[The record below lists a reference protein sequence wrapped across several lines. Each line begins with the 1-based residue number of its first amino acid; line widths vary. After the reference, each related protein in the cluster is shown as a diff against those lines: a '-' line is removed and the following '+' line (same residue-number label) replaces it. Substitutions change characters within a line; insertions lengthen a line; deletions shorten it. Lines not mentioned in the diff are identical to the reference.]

1 MQTIETLAE
10 RLDMSPEE
18 AVEALR
24 TLHFEIE
31 GTTSVVTDEQCDMLI
46 EVDEDPAALDRYLKD
61 IKKKEDQARKRTERL
76 QKAAKKAADDRKSA
90 AASKTKDAARDDGA
104 EVEILV
110 DEEAAEADH
119 AVSDVQ
125 ILPPE
130 TIGVVDAEEK
140 PHESPLAEILPALPP
155 EAEEAEQEIVEEAQP
170 KEEKLKPAKPRK
182 RSEEEAG
189 FAIGSAIDRAEE
201 GVEVVRAD
209 GSHAKADEL
218 EIEEHVTI
226 EIPDDEEAASGV
238 LAEAE
243 RRQEEEERRRAK
255 QKAARPLAKPDPQVV
270 AEVIRKAQER
280 TRRKEQRRVQEDAPS
295 APAPAP
301 SHASPS
307 SGGPAPSSAPAKGR
321 KTGKTARKKQRRAER
336 MRQEETMRR
345 EAAAAV
351 REFMAGGAPKRK
363 KRKRTRDADEMD
375 DMEMTELSTIEV
387 EEMMTVEQL
396 ANAMEVQ
403 VSDIILE
410 LMEDNILATKN
421 QTLELETIQK
431 IAEKFGFE
439 VKAVIP
445 EEAQLFAEEPDDPAD
460 LVPRAPVI
468 TVMGHVDHGKTSFLD
483 VVRSANVA
491 EGEAGGI
498 TQHIAAY
505 DVETVNGRLVFLD
518 TPGHEAFTQMRA
530 RGATVT
536 DIVVL
541 VVAADDGVRPQT
553 IEAIDHAKAAEV
565 PIVVAINKIDKANAE
580 PERVRQELIQYEL
593 VDEEWGGKTLMKN
606 ISAKMREGIDDLL
619 ELLALQA
626 DALELKSNP
635 KKRARGAIIESEM
648 SRHQG
653 PVAWVLVQ
661 NGTLHVGDFFLA
673 GTTTGRVRSLTTS
686 QGKQIDAAGPST
698 PVLVTGFS
706 EPPDAGDIFAA
717 IEDERTARAIADQR
731 ASIRKQKKGAAAK
744 HITLEDFH
752 ARMLAGDQKHLNIIV
767 KADVQ
772 GSVDVLESSFTKLG
786 NEEVSVNVVHAGVG
800 GVNESDVL
808 LASASDAVVLG
819 FHVDANPKAI
829 KLAEQEG
836 VEIRKYRIIYEALDE
851 VQKALEG
858 MLTPETREIVTGHA
872 EVRAVFNS
880 SALGNIAGCYQIDGE
895 TLRNSLARV
904 KRKNEVVFE
913 GKIGSLRRNKDDVK
927 SVQTGFECGIK
938 LDGFD
943 AIQEGDIV
951 ESYRLEQVAKTLS

>member
-1 MQTIETLAE
+1 MQTIESLAE
-10 RLDMSPEE
+10 RLDMTPEE

-24 TLHFEIE
+24 TLHFDIE
-31 GTTSVVTDEQCDMLI
+31 GTYSVVTDEQCDMLI
-46 EVDEDPAALDRYLKD
+46 EGDEDPAALNRYLKD
-61 IKKKEDQARKRTERL
+61 IQKKEEQARKRTERL
-76 QKAAKKAADDRKSA
+76 QKAAAKKAADKRKA
-90 AASKTKDAARDDGA
+90 PSKPGHEGDDDAEIIEEGA
-104 EVEILV
+104 DTDSDAVIL
-110 DEEAAEADH
+110 EAE
-119 AVSDVQ
+119 

-130 TIGVVDAEEK
+130 TAEEEGEDRAA
-140 PHESPLAEILPALPP
+140 ESPLAEILPALP
-155 EAEEAEQEIVEEAQP
+155 EEEAAAETDTANAGAAQ
-170 KEEKLKPAKPRK
+170 KEEKPKTAKPRK
-182 RSEEEAG
+182 RSEEEPG

-209 GSHAKADEL
+209 GTLARAAEL
-218 EIEEHVTI
+218 EIEEGA
-226 EIPDDEEAASGV
+226 EPEAAEEEETASGV

-255 QKAARPLAKPDPQVV
+255 QKAARPLPKPDPQVV
-270 AEVIRKAQER
+270 ADVIRKAQER
-280 TRRKEQRRVQEDAPS
+280 TRRKEQRRTTDDVAPVAAVPA
-295 APAPAP
+295 APA
-301 SHASPS
+301 
-307 SGGPAPSSAPAKGR
+307 APAATAKSR

-336 MRQEETMRR
+336 MRQEESMRR

-351 REFMAGGAPKRK
+351 KEFMAGGTPKRK
-363 KRKRTRDADEMD
+363 KRKRSRETDDMG
-375 DMEMTELSTIEV
+375 DMEMTELAVIEV

-396 ANAMEVQ
+396 ATAMDVQ

-421 QTLELETIQK
+421 QTLELETIQRL
-431 IAEKFGFE
+431 AEKFGFE
-439 VKAVIP
+439 VKAIIP
-445 EEAQLFAEEPDDPAD
+445 EEAELFAEEPDDPAD
-460 LVPRAPVI
+460 LAPRAPVV

-505 DVETVNGRLVFLD
+505 DVETANGRLVFLD

-553 IEAIDHAKAAEV
+553 IEAIDHAKAADV
-565 PIVVAINKIDKANAE
+565 PIVVAINKIDKPNAE
-580 PERVRQELIQYEL
+580 PDRVRQELIQYEL
-593 VDEEWGGKTLMKN
+593 VDEDWGGKTLMKN

-626 DALELKSNP
+626 DALDLKANP
-635 KKRARGAIIESEM
+635 TKRARGAIVESEM

-661 NGTLHVGDFFLA
+661 NGTLHVGDIFLA

-686 QGKQIDAAGPST
+686 QGKQVEVAGPST

-706 EPPDAGDIFAA
+706 EPPDAGDIFAVVA
-717 IEDERTARAIADQR
+717 DERTARAIADQR
-731 ASIRKQKKGAAAK
+731 ASIRKQKRGAAAR
-744 HITLEDFH
+744 HMTLEDFH
-752 ARMLAGDQKHLNIIV
+752 ARMLAGERKHLNIIV

-800 GVNESDVL
+800 GINESDVL
-808 LASASDAVVLG
+808 LASASDAVILG
-819 FHVDANPKAI
+819 FHVEANPKAE
-829 KLAEQEG
+829 KLSEQEG
-836 VEIRKYRIIYEALDE
+836 VEIRTYRIIYEALDE

-858 MLTPETREIVTGHA
+858 MLTPETREVVVGHA
-872 EVRAVFNS
+872 EVRAVFSS

-895 TLRNSLARV
+895 TTRNSLARL
-904 KRKNEVVFE
+904 KRKDEVIFE

-927 SVQTGFECGIK
+927 SVLTGFECGIK
-938 LDGFD
+938 LEGFD
-943 AIQEGDIV
+943 AIQEGDLI
-951 ESYRLEQVAKTLS
+951 ETYRLEQVAKTLS